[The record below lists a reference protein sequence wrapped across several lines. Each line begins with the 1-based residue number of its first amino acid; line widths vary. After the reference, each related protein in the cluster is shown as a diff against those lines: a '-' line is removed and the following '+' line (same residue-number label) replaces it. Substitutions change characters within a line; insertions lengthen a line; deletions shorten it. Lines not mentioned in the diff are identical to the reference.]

1 MMKKLC
7 YIVAVDLVNALGAG
21 PDEVWLQM
29 MSGTCGIR
37 PMNRFDKQK
46 YATGVCAEIPA
57 TVESAV
63 RQREVYQGKSRAY
76 LFASAVAKQAIRNI
90 DNGPSRIKE
99 KKTGLVLATTKAD
112 INELEDIASGAVTNL
127 SGYWNPW
134 AMAQGLADQLS
145 LKGPVMAVSNA
156 CASGLVAIIY
166 AASLLQR
173 GDADIMIVVGVDVLA
188 DFILSGFS
196 SLKSLSRR
204 PCRPYDKERDGL
216 SLGEGAG
223 AVILAVDKSNLPV
236 LATIKGW
243 AVTNDANHITGPSRT
258 GEGLKVAMKKALNM
272 AQMTPEQIDY
282 INGHGTGTIYNDEME
297 AQAIG
302 TVFEKSL
309 PPVTSMKGYF
319 GHTLGAAGTIET
331 GLCLM
336 AMRENTIPACL
347 GFERLGVDKPINVP
361 AEHLKHNLTNVL
373 TIKCGFGGVNAAVI
387 LGSPRML

>member
-1 MMKKLC
+1 
-7 YIVAVDLVNALGAG
+7 
-21 PDEVWLQM
+21 
-29 MSGTCGIR
+29 
-37 PMNRFDKQK
+37 
-46 YATGVCAEIPA
+46 
-57 TVESAV
+57 
-63 RQREVYQGKSRAY
+63 
-76 LFASAVAKQAIRNI
+76 
-90 DNGPSRIKE
+90 
-99 KKTGLVLATTKAD
+99 
-112 INELEDIASGAVTNL
+112 
-127 SGYWNPW
+127 
-134 AMAQGLADQLS
+134 
-145 LKGPVMAVSNA
+145 
-156 CASGLVAIIY
+156 
-166 AASLLQR
+166 
-173 GDADIMIVVGVDVLA
+173 MIVVGVDVLA